1 MWLIQAIGGIV
12 NLKPING
19 NVLIELLNTYE
30 YASTPEQQYATKT
43 SGYVRAMPHELSGSD
58 DPGMINARTERIRV
72 VFSPKSLLNKRV
84 WFASYQDDSKI
95 EDDGKVYTF
104 IKYEDIKGVNDVEAE

>member
-43 SGYVRAMPHELSGSD
+43 SGYVRSTIDHYE
-58 DPGMINARTERIRV
+58 
-72 VFSPKSLLNKRV
+72 LLNKRV

>member
-1 MWLIQAIGGIV
+1 M

-43 SGYVRAMPHELSGSD
+43 SGYVRAIDEDQITKEEASGL
-58 DPGMINARTERIRV
+58 INARTDV
-72 VFSPKSLLNKRV
+72 VVMTRNAKSLLNKRV